1 MGRSLNSED
10 VSGIYTCSCGNLE
23 THVSGKPKAPCSSS
37 LCKKNDSWTLI
48 IGTEELENC
57 LRYPA
62 TYSDEAKALL
72 DTMKA
77 RFKSK

>member
-37 LCKKNDSWTLI
+37 FCKKMIL
-48 IGTEELENC
+48 GH
-57 LRYPA
+57 
-62 TYSDEAKALL
+62 
-72 DTMKA
+72 
-77 RFKSK
+77 